1 MKKTVKALLMGAVVI
16 MLLLPNLS
24 SAKGIKVGFKIGVN
38 NADFHGEDIKETEQ
52 RLGEDVKSKWGL
64 CAGGFVRFNISKT
77 FAIQPEVLYTEKGA
91 IFEQIFPVGTERWE
105 FNLSYLEVPVLV
117 KFMIPTPG
125 RVKPNLYAGPALA
138 IKLSYK
144 FKAEGGGETV
154 EDDIEGMKD
163 TDFGIIVGAGVD
175 FGKLMVDVRYVL
187 GLTTTFDDAEDD
199 VKNGVISLMI
209 GYSF

>member
-1 MKKTVKALLMGAVVI
+1 MKKTVKAMLIGTAAI

-24 SAKGIKVGFKIGVN
+24 LAKGIKVGFKIGVN
-38 NADFHGEDIKETEQ
+38 NADWHGEDIKETKQ

-125 RVKPNLYAGPALA
+125 GVKPNLYAGPALA

-144 FKAEGGGETV
+144 FKAEGGGVTV

-175 FGKLMVDVRYVL
+175 IGKLMVDVRYVL
-187 GLTTTFDDAEDD
+187 GLTTTFDDVEDD

>member
-1 MKKTVKALLMGAVVI
+1 MKKTIKAMLIGAVAI

-24 SAKGIKVGFKIGVN
+24 FAKGIEVGFKIGVN
-38 NADFHGEDIKETEQ
+38 KADWHGEDIKETEQ
-52 RLGEDVKSKWGL
+52 RLGEDVESKWGL

-91 IFEQIFPVGTERWE
+91 KLEQIFPVGTERWE

-125 RVKPNLYAGPALA
+125 GVKPNLYAGPALA

-144 FKAEGGGETV
+144 FKAEGGGVTV
-154 EDDIEGMKD
+154 EEDIEGMKD

-175 FGKLMVDVRYVL
+175 IGKLMVDVRYVL

-209 GYSF
+209 GFSF